1 MMGSLSTSLSTMAR
15 LPELVEGL
23 SFFANSDAQA
33 GQGFDRLSPNGLLGE
48 RPMTFNENLLL
59 RLRIEELL
67 FEEADL
73 LDQWKLN
80 DWLALYTED
89 AQYHVPPSDVDGDT
103 ATPESALFYIMDDS
117 VRMHERV
124 VRLSKIGAHSE
135 HPKSK
140 VRHLVTNVRVRREG
154 QVIHAR
160 SSFIVSRAKD
170 ITHDLF
176 VGHYLH
182 ELLEQD
188 GVLRIAKKTC
198 VLDMES
204 LRPHARISIIL

>member
-1 MMGSLSTSLSTMAR
+1 MDEMLK
-15 LPELVEGL
+15 
-23 SFFANSDAQA
+23 
-33 GQGFDRLSPNGLLGE
+33 
-48 RPMTFNENLLL
+48 L
-59 RLRIEELL
+59 RLRVEDLL

-73 LDQWKLN
+73 LDQWKLG

-89 AQYHVPPSDVDGDT
+89 AHYHVPPSDVDGDT
-103 ATPESALFYIMDDS
+103 ATPDSALFYIMDDS
-117 VRMHERV
+117 VRMRERV

-140 VRHLVTNVRVRREG
+140 VRHLVTNVRVSRDGDLIRS
-154 QVIHAR
+154 R
-160 SSFIVSRAKD
+160 SSFIISRAKD

-182 ELLEQD
+182 EIVEQD
-188 GVLRIAKKTC
+188 GALKIAKKTC
-198 VLDMES
+198 VLDMEA

>member
-1 MMGSLSTSLSTMAR
+1 
-15 LPELVEGL
+15 
-23 SFFANSDAQA
+23 
-33 GQGFDRLSPNGLLGE
+33 
-48 RPMTFNENLLL
+48 MTFQETLLL
-59 RLRIEELL
+59 RLRVEELL
-67 FEEADL
+67 YEEADL
-73 LDQWKLN
+73 IDQWKL
-80 DWLALYTED
+80 DEWLALYTDD
-89 AQYHVPPSDVDGDT
+89 AHYYVPPSDVDGDT
-103 ATPESALFYIMDDS
+103 ASAETSLFYILDD
-117 VRMHERV
+117 RIRLGERV
-124 VRLSKIGAHSE
+124 TRLKKVGAHSE
-135 HPKSK
+135 HPRSK
-140 VRHLVTNVRVRREG
+140 VRHLVTNVRVRQEG
-154 QVIHAR
+154 DVIHAR

>member
-1 MMGSLSTSLSTMAR
+1 MDETLK
-15 LPELVEGL
+15 
-23 SFFANSDAQA
+23 
-33 GQGFDRLSPNGLLGE
+33 
-48 RPMTFNENLLL
+48 L
-59 RLRIEELL
+59 RLRVEDLL

-89 AQYHVPPSDVDGDT
+89 AHYHVPPSDVDGDT

-117 VRMHERV
+117 VRMRERV

-140 VRHLVTNVRVRREG
+140 VRHLVTNIRARREG
-154 QVIHAR
+154 DLIRAR

-182 ELLEQD
+182 EIVEQN
-188 GVLRIAKKTC
+188 GALKIAKKTC
-198 VLDMES
+198 VLDMEA